1 MVEVQLDGLQEH
13 ILGLTITVPLSE
25 DEIKMKTGCLLVSK
39 AIILSN
45 CIGLKK
51 SINIQ
56 EIKGD
61 FFKEPMPPQSM
72 QGRDDRSDAFCFCD
86 CSVIFAFSPALNQMI

>member
-1 MVEVQLDGLQEH
+1 MNTFSAQDFEIGSYSIPCFFMWSKFNLMDYKNIFWTYL
-13 ILGLTITVPLSE
+13 VPLSE

-45 CIGLKK
+45 CKGVLK

-61 FFKEPMPPQSM
+61 FF
-72 QGRDDRSDAFCFCD
+72 
-86 CSVIFAFSPALNQMI
+86 